1 MHKNRVCVEEERE
14 VGVEEKCYLF
24 NSVQSVSHVQLF
36 ATPWTT
42 APQGS
47 LSIILKLMS
56 VESMMSSNRL
66 ILCHPLLLLPSIF
79 PTIRVFSN
87 ESALRIRWPKYW
99 SFSFNI
105 ISRTDFLSDGLV
117 YLLKIGYFQK
127 VTFSGKT
134 GNQNNP
140 NSEKNL
146 EATHMALKKSPVIR
160 VYVWLSPFAVH
171 LKLSQHCLLIG
182 YTPIQNKLK

>member
-1 MHKNRVCVEEERE
+1 M
-14 VGVEEKCYLF
+14 LF
-24 NSVQSVSHVQLF
+24 VQFSSVSQSCPALCNPMDYSTPGLPVHHTQTHVCWVNDAIQPSDPLSSPSPPALNLSHHQGLFQWVSSSHQVAKVLEFQL
-36 ATPWTT
+36 
-42 APQGS
+42 Q
-47 LSIILKLMS
+47 
-56 VESMMSSNRL
+56 
-66 ILCHPLLLLPSIF
+66 HQ
-79 PTIRVFSN
+79 
-87 ESALRIRWPKYW
+87 
-99 SFSFNI
+99 SFQW

-117 YLLKIGYFQK
+117 YLLKVGYFQK

-140 NSEKNL
+140 NSEKNM